1 MTTGRGAF
9 GVVVGVGL
17 GLGLASATLAGPPA
31 KPLPPLPKG
40 VTWKPSPGLRQ
51 TVGRVE
57 GDQNTDI
64 ILTGTRYAARRDLK
78 NGKPDSEDPAH
89 AYAKLLAADGWVPG
103 ELRVAGARV
112 APTSTDGP
120 EGGVWV
126 LWNRRDGLLR
136 AALFSYSKIIPCNA
150 ESMEKSELAVCQKA
164 HPNNFEN
171 LIIFVSDPIEEGLLK
186 ACFEVGHARCP

>member
-1 MTTGRGAF
+1 MTTGRGTA

-17 GLGLASATLAGPPA
+17 GLGFAAVVLAGPQA
-31 KPLPPLPKG
+31 KPLPPMPKG

-64 ILTGTRYAARRDLK
+64 VVTGTRYAATRDLK
-78 NGKPDSEDPAH
+78 TGKAETEDPAH
-89 AYAKLLAADGWVPG
+89 VYSKLLAAEGWVTG
-103 ELRVAGARV
+103 ELKVAEVRI

-120 EGGVWV
+120 DGGVWV
-126 LWNRRDGLLR
+126 LWYRRDGFLR
-136 AALFSYSKIIPCNA
+136 AALFSFSKVIPCNA
-150 ESMEKSELAVCQKA
+150 DRLEKAEMAVCQKA
-164 HPNNFEN
+164 HPTNFEN
-171 LIIFVSDPIEEGLLK
+171 LTIFVSDPIEEGLLK